1 MKDLIL
7 TIDVGTQSIR
17 SGLIDPGGKI
27 VAIKRNPIESY
38 FSPKPGWAEQHPAY
52 FWEQLCLSTRS
63 LLEENKPN
71 IDRIAGVTLTTQRST
86 VITVDSKGVPLRPA
100 IVWPDQ
106 RREKDFLSLGLFFDI
121 GFKIIGMYETV
132 KYAQAEAEINWL
144 RKNQPEIVKKTFKYL
159 YLSGFITYK
168 LTGLFRDSYAA
179 QVGYIPFDYKH
190 FKWSPRFSWKWKAFP
205 VPKEMLPE
213 LVPPGE
219 ILGEIIESASKETG
233 IPEGLPVIAAG
244 SDKACELVGAGCV
257 SPDIA
262 GISFGTTATVSV
274 NIRKYTEVIPF
285 IPPYPSVIRG
295 MYSPEVQI
303 YRGFWLVSWFK
314 KEFGTKEIL
323 QAEREGRAVEELFEK
338 LIREVPPGSHGLILQ
353 PYWSPGVKVPG
364 PEAKGAIIGFGEIHT
379 RSHLYRAIIEGLCYA
394 LREGAEKIQRRSGIR
409 VRELR
414 ASGGG
419 AQSDS
424 TLQIASDIFNISV
437 KRPGTFET
445 SSLGAAIVATPRLG
459 LHSDVFSAIKEMTS
473 TTKIFYPNRDASKI
487 YNELY
492 SKIYKHLYKH
502 LRHFYYTIQRITRY
516 PDI

>member
-1 MKDLIL
+1 MKDLVL
-7 TIDVGTQSIR
+7 TIDIGTQSIR
-17 SGLIDPGGKI
+17 SGLINPKGEI
-27 VAIKRNPIESY
+27 LAIERVPIESY
-38 FSPKPGWAEQHPAY
+38 FSPKPGWAEQHPDY
-52 FWEQLCLSTRS
+52 FWKQLCFSTRA
-63 LLEENKPN
+63 LLEANKKN
-71 IDRIAGVTLTTQRST
+71 IERIVGVTLTTQRST
-86 VITVDSKGVPLRPA
+86 VVNVDKNGVPLRPA

-106 RREKDFLSLGLFFDI
+106 RREKDFLPLGILFDL

-144 RKNQPEIVKKTFKYL
+144 IKNQPDVMRKTFKYM
-159 YLSGFITYK
+159 YISGFVTYK
-168 LTGLFRDSYAA
+168 LTGLFRDSYAS

-205 VPKEMLPE
+205 VPKEMLVE

-219 ILGEIIESASKETG
+219 TLGEITDGASKETG
-233 IPEGLPVIAAG
+233 IPKGLPVIAAG
-244 SDKACELVGAGCV
+244 SDKACELVGAGCI
-257 SPDIA
+257 SPEIG
-262 GISFGTTATVSV
+262 GISFGTTATVSI
-274 NIRKYTEVIPF
+274 NTLKYTEVIPF

-323 QAEREGRAVEELFEK
+323 QAEKEGRAVEELFEE
-338 LIREVPPGSHGLILQ
+338 LIKEVPPGSHGLMLQ

-364 PEAKGAIIGFGEIHT
+364 PEAKGSIIGFGEIHT

-394 LREGAEKIQRRSGIR
+394 LREGAEKIQNRTGVTI
-409 VRELR
+409 RELR

-424 TLQIASDIFNISV
+424 TLQIASDIFNLSV
-437 KRPGTFET
+437 KRPATFET
-445 SSLGAAIVATPRLG
+445 SSLGAAIVAMPKVG
-459 LHSDVFSAIKEMTS
+459 LHSDVTSAIKEMTS
-473 TTKIFYPNRDASKI
+473 TVKIFYPNRESTEI
-487 YNELY
+487 YDELY
-492 SKIYKHLYKH
+492 IKIYKHIYKK
-502 LRHFYYTIQRITRY
+502 LKPFYHTIQKITHY